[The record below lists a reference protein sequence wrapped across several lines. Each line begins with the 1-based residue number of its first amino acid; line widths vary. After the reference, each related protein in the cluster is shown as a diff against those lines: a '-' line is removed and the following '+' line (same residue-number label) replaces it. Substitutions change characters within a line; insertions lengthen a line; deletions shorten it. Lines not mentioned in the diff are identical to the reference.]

1 MKTVSIITAKID
13 SKIWPLIR
21 DGKKHYEVRT
31 TPFRGAHFIHYVD
44 SIHGY
49 NLGTF
54 ALGAS
59 YLIDRSEINCGDIP
73 REFAFTLS
81 GVTREEFDT
90 FFLRDRTTFYVAHIL
105 QQVTELNDIFAEE
118 AEQ

>member
-1 MKTVSIITAKID
+1 MKTVSLITAKID

-21 DGKKHYEVRT
+21 DGKKLYEVRT
-31 TPFRGAHFIHYVD
+31 RSFHSADFIHYVD

-49 NLGTF
+49 SLGTF

-59 YLIDRSEINCGDIP
+59 YHLQQDTLNCGDTP
-73 REFAFTLS
+73 RDFAFSLS
-81 GVTREEFDT
+81 AITREEFDSIFPPDVTT
-90 FFLRDRTTFYVAHIL
+90 FFVVRIL
-105 QQVTELNDIFAEE
+105 QKVTELNDIFAEE